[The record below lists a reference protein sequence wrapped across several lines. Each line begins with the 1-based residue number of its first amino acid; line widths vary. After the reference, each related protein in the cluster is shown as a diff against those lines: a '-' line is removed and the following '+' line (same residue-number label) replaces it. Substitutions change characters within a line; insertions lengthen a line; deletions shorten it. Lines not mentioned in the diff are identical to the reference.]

1 MTAPRHHPDQE
12 MLAAYAAGV
21 QAPRHALVVATH
33 MALCPRCRRDVAAL
47 ERVGGRILESLEPS
61 NGDARGLERLWADL
75 AELPAPVRDSRAPLA
90 TDDRGVSCNPADT
103 DDDHHIHGPVLPEPL
118 RSYVGGD
125 VDALPWK
132 RRMPGVLE
140 LELEFSEPDAP
151 ARLVRMAPF
160 VYIPKHDHHDGE
172 LTLVL
177 AGGLRD
183 ADGVYERG
191 DLSTGRPGL
200 EHAQQV
206 LPGAPCYALAINDAP
221 LIPRTLLGKV
231 LARITGL

>member
-1 MTAPRHHPDQE
+1 MTRTPQHHPDEE
-12 MLAAYAAGV
+12 MLAAYAAGL
-21 QAPRHALVVATH
+21 QAERHALVVATH
-33 MALCPRCRRDVAAL
+33 MALCPLCRRRVRAL
-47 ERVGGRILESLEPS
+47 ESVGGQILDTLDVD
-61 NGDARGLERLWADL
+61 NDAASADDAGLERLWTALEALD
-75 AELPAPVRDSRAPLA
+75 APSPPATAATRSSGEAMAPLA
-90 TDDRGVSCNPADT
+90 GDNRAPT
-103 DDDHHIHGPVLPEPL
+103 LPEPL

-125 VDALPWK
+125 VDTLPWK

-140 LELEFSEPDAP
+140 LELELSQAEAP

-160 VYIPKHDHHDGE
+160 IFIPRHDHHSGE

-177 AGGLRD
+177 SGGLRD
-183 ADGVYERG
+183 DAGVYERG
-191 DLSTGRPGL
+191 DLSIGRPGF

-206 LPGAPCYALAINDAP
+206 LPGAPCYALAVNDAP